1 MTSVVRYSY
10 GYNRGTGV
18 TGVTS
23 HFLAGFKACFTGRNI
38 CLVPQSSPGPM
49 VEPIILLKGHNIKL
63 PSRFLSFYPQITA
76 VLRYHQRSLS
86 VQWVVGNTELVKG
99 KRKVNVDCSVTNG
112 TSISNP
118 FFKLKDYCRRGR
130 EIARTREARE
140 EQSQTV
146 TSGHDRVTVLMNQ

>member
-1 MTSVVRYSY
+1 MTSVARYSY
-10 GYNRGTGV
+10 GYNRGTSV
-18 TGVTS
+18 TGATS
-23 HFLAGFKACFTGRNI
+23 YFLAGFKACSTGGNT

-49 VEPIILLKGHNIKL
+49 VEPIILLKGHSIKL
-63 PSRFLSFYPQITA
+63 LSRFLSLYPQITA

-86 VQWVVGNTELVKG
+86 VQWAVGNTELVKG

-130 EIARTREARE
+130 KIARTREARE

-146 TSGHDRVTVLMNQ
+146 TSGHDR